1 MHYTV
6 KIFFKL
12 RITHAVQ
19 YSTAEPRFN
28 KPLHN
33 EVLGLTNDTLQFYLS
48 YNKMY
53 GTEPPYS
60 EPRYN
65 EILVTTNTI
74 QKPKRI
80 IFPDETNK
88 GQHVT
93 KDECEID
100 QRESKSFNSVKIK
113 KQLHS

>member
-65 EILVTTNTI
+65 EILITT
-74 QKPKRI
+74 
-80 IFPDETNK
+80 
-88 GQHVT
+88 
-93 KDECEID
+93 
-100 QRESKSFNSVKIK
+100 
-113 KQLHS
+113 